1 MSELT
6 IVSMRTLR
14 TATADRLREW
24 APAMIVSD
32 GVPVARVMPVCEV
45 QVDLSVRDAVMTYI
59 REKRREIQA
68 QPAAGALEP
77 PMTQERRP
85 AVED

>member
-32 GVPVARVMPVCEV
+32 GVPVARLVPVCHV
-45 QVDLSVRDAVMTYI
+45 QVDLSVRDGVMAYV
-59 REKRREIQA
+59 RRKRREIQA
-68 QPAAGALEP
+68 QPAAGALKP
-77 PMTQERRP
+77 PMTE
-85 AVED
+85 E